1 MPLKCRGRP
10 KSPRHIETEP
20 EITYFKPRGVPLS
33 ELEVVPLALE
43 ELEALRL
50 VDLEGM
56 IQEEAAFKMGISRRA
71 FWEDLQSARKKV
83 SLALTTGKAIE
94 IKGGNYISSKD
105 TS

>member
-10 KSPRHIETEP
+10 KAQRHIESEP

-33 ELEVVPLALE
+33 EIEIVSLALE

-50 VDLEGM
+50 VDLEGLT
-56 IQEEAAFKMGISRRA
+56 QEEAAFRMGISRRA

-94 IKGGNYISSKD
+94 IKGGNYISSKE